1 MSEYVYCSGSNPYQ
15 WTYSAT
21 AEFTSEYTATS
32 TSRTENPSDT
42 AWLYSPV
49 YSSVPNSGADYEQIF
64 MFEED
69 PWLKSDD
76 WTHLIQQFDASI
88 WDQYYVTMDYT
99 GRTNYYSYFENS
111 VLVRGVTDVSY
122 DKMSATIP
130 VDGDSFGY
138 ATTMTPVSTSVMP
151 WYPASWSAEIILTSF
166 SKDDLTF
173 LKSRVEGQRNYLVN
187 INDQGSPVSARCVSR
202 FPIAIA
208 YSHDELFGW
217 NWWQL
222 PGSASSMLY
231 SANTGYRTS
240 NKVSGFSGSF
250 SSTWRDVSSMVG
262 GYQGTAI
269 ASVGFR
275 AGFYPFNP
283 SGINSYPMEY
293 GYGSSYQPQ
302 HGTDPYGPMRSA
314 WSAGHLTS
322 FPEGCTISATVQF
335 RRSATG
341 CITSTST
348 AVSSYTAVTA
358 TSNHII
364 GTEI

>member
-49 YSSVPNSGADYEQIF
+49 YSSVPNSGGDYEQIF

-69 PWLKSDD
+69 PWPKTDD
-76 WTHLIQQFDASI
+76 WTHLIQKFDASI

-99 GRTNYYSYFENS
+99 GRTNYYEVYPTN

-122 DKMSATIP
+122 NKMSATIP
-130 VDGDSFGY
+130 VDGDSFG
-138 ATTMTPVSTSVMP
+138 TGMTMTPVSTSVMP
-151 WYPASWSAEIILTSF
+151 WYPASWNAEIILTSV
-166 SKDDLTF
+166 SKYDLTL
-173 LKSRVEGQRNYLVN
+173 LKSRVEMESRNYIVD
-187 INDQGSPVSARCVSR
+187 INDQGSPVSARCVNR
-202 FPIAIA
+202 YPIAIA

-217 NWWQL
+217 NWWKL
-222 PGSASSMLY
+222 PSTASSMLY
-231 SANTGYRTS
+231 SANTGYSTS
-240 NKVSGFSGSF
+240 DMASGFSGSF
-250 SSTWRDVSSMVG
+250 SSTWRDVSSMVS

-269 ASVGFR
+269 ASIGFR
-275 AGFYPFNP
+275 ASFSPFNP
-283 SGINSYPMEY
+283 SGI
-293 GYGSSYQPQ
+293 GYQPQ
-302 HGTDPYGPMRSA
+302 RTGTDYYENMRSA